1 MQNDK
6 RKRILFLIGSIIVAL
21 MFVSSYAAF
30 GNNGSAQTTTVTTTV
45 GYTIPVFGAANA
57 VVTGYGNK
65 FIISLSKNASTN
77 SINTTLSNLQLNGSI
92 SSYIGLQKTFTIYAG
107 NMSPYYLLELINKAT
122 TPNSIIANVS
132 ENVTIPT
139 SVMMTYPETGRQTEA
154 YFYSRNATLY
164 RSSFSPIGSNLPVHI
179 SALVFVNNA
188 TVESYTLT

>member
-1 MQNDK
+1 MITFPFSAPSML
-6 RKRILFLIGSIIVAL
+6 RSCCALLIAVSFAFSSNSFSNKEYSLL
-21 MFVSSYAAF
+21 M
-30 GNNGSAQTTTVTTTV
+30 
-45 GYTIPVFGAANA
+45 
-57 VVTGYGNK
+57 
-65 FIISLSKNASTN
+65 
-77 SINTTLSNLQLNGSI
+77 LSNLQLNGSI